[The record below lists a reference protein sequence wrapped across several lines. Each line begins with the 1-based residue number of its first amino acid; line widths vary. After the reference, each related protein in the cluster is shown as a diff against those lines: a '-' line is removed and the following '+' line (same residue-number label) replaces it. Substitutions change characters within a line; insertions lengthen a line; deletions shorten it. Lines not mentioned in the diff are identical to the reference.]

1 MNLKLQVLKNSYLTI
16 LVIFFLVILASA
28 YEINGSSPKRIIS
41 LSPSITEILFE
52 IGSGNQV
59 IAVDNLSNYPNEAP
73 ISDISAYDPN
83 VEAISL
89 LNPDLV
95 ILSYNI
101 KNLKTALKKIGI
113 ETIYLP
119 APLNFED
126 ILDQIDYLGL
136 QTGNEDKAKKLIS
149 KMKNR
154 MKTLQKLRE
163 NETATKIYHEIDPNY
178 YSPSKFSFIGDIYQ
192 KLNYKNVADKA
203 DISNLGYPKLSPELI
218 ISENPDLIVLPGKDN
233 KYVEKV
239 KLRPGWSYIEAV
251 KKNNFL
257 LTNNDIASRWGPR
270 ILNFASILV
279 EYSKK

>member
-16 LVIFFLVILASA
+16 LVIFLLVILASA

-73 ISDISAYDPN
+73 ITDISAYDPN

-101 KNLKTALKKIGI
+101 KNLKAALKKIGI

-163 NETATKIYHEIDPNY
+163 NEKATKIYHEIDPNY

>member
-16 LVIFFLVILASA
+16 LVIFLLVILASA
-28 YEINGSSPKRIIS
+28 HEINGSSPKRIIS

-73 ISDISAYDPN
+73 ISNISAYDPN

-101 KNLKTALKKIGI
+101 KNLKAALKKIGI

-163 NETATKIYHEIDPNY
+163 NEKATKIYHEIDPNY

-239 KLRPGWSYIEAV
+239 KLRPGWGYIEAV

>member
-16 LVIFFLVILASA
+16 LVIFLLVILASA
-28 YEINGSSPKRIIS
+28 HEINGSSPKRIIS

-73 ISDISAYDPN
+73 ITDISAYDPN

-101 KNLKTALKKIGI
+101 KNLKAALNKIGI

-239 KLRPGWSYIEAV
+239 KLRPGWGYIEAV

>member
-1 MNLKLQVLKNSYLTI
+1 MNLKLQVLKNSYLAI

-73 ISDISAYDPN
+73 ITDISAYDPN

-101 KNLKTALKKIGI
+101 KNLKAALKKIGI

-239 KLRPGWSYIEAV
+239 KLRPGWGYIEAV

>member
-1 MNLKLQVLKNSYLTI
+1 MNLKLRVLKNSYLKI
-16 LVIFFLVILASA
+16 LAILFLVMLASA
-28 YEINGSSPKRIIS
+28 LEVNGINPKRIIS

-59 IAVDNLSNYPNEAP
+59 IAVDNFSNYPNETP

-101 KNLKTALKKIGI
+101 KNLKAALKKIGI

-163 NETATKIYHEIDPNY
+163 NEKATKIYHEIDPNY

-239 KLRPGWSYIEAV
+239 KLRPGWGYIEAV

>member
-1 MNLKLQVLKNSYLTI
+1 MNLKSHILKNSYLTI
-16 LVIFFLVILASA
+16 LVILFLVILVSA
-28 YEINGSSPKRIIS
+28 PKINGSSPKRIIS

-89 LNPDLV
+89 FNPDLV

-101 KNLKTALKKIGI
+101 KNLNTALKKIGI

-136 QTGNEDKAKKLIS
+136 KTGNEDKAKNLIS
-149 KMKNR
+149 NMKVR

-163 NETATKIYHEIDPNY
+163 NEKATKIYHEIDPNY

>member
-16 LVIFFLVILASA
+16 LVIFLLVILASA
-28 YEINGSSPKRIIS
+28 HEINGSSPKRIIS

-73 ISDISAYDPN
+73 ITDISAYDPN

-101 KNLKTALKKIGI
+101 KNLKAALKKIGI

-163 NETATKIYHEIDPNY
+163 NEKATKIYHEIDPNY

-192 KLNYKNVADKA
+192 KLNYKNVANKA

-239 KLRPGWSYIEAV
+239 KLRPGWGYIEAV

>member
-16 LVIFFLVILASA
+16 LVIFLLVILASA
-28 YEINGSSPKRIIS
+28 HEINGSSPKRIIS

-101 KNLKTALKKIGI
+101 KNLKAALKKIGI

-239 KLRPGWSYIEAV
+239 KLRPGWGYIEAV

>member
-52 IGSGNQV
+52 IGSGNKV

-73 ISDISAYDPN
+73 ITNISAYDPN

-101 KNLKTALKKIGI
+101 KNLKAALKKIGI

-163 NETATKIYHEIDPNY
+163 NEKATKIYHEIDPNY

-233 KYVEKV
+233 N
-239 KLRPGWSYIEAV
+239 KLKR
-251 KKNNFL
+251 
-257 LTNNDIASRWGPR
+257 
-270 ILNFASILV
+270 LN
-279 EYSKK
+279 

>member
-16 LVIFFLVILASA
+16 LVIFLLVILASA
-28 YEINGSSPKRIIS
+28 HEINGSSPKRIIS

-136 QTGNEDKAKKLIS
+136 KTGNEDKAKNLIS
-149 KMKNR
+149 KMKIR

-163 NETATKIYHEIDPNY
+163 NEKATKIYHEIDPNY

-239 KLRPGWSYIEAV
+239 KLRPGWGYIEAV

>member
-16 LVIFFLVILASA
+16 LVIFLLVILASA
-28 YEINGSSPKRIIS
+28 HEINGSSPKRIIS

-73 ISDISAYDPN
+73 ITDISAYDPN

-101 KNLKTALKKIGI
+101 KNLKAALKKIGI

-163 NETATKIYHEIDPNY
+163 NEKSTKIYHEIDPNY

-233 KYVEKV
+233 KYVEKI

-279 EYSKK
+279 E

>member
-1 MNLKLQVLKNSYLTI
+1 MNLKLQVLKNSYLTK

-28 YEINGSSPKRIIS
+28 HEINGSSPKRIIS

-73 ISDISAYDPN
+73 ITDISAYDPN

-101 KNLKTALKKIGI
+101 KNLKAALKKIGI

-163 NETATKIYHEIDPNY
+163 NEKATKIYHEIDPNY

-239 KLRPGWSYIEAV
+239 KLRPGWGYIEAV

>member
-1 MNLKLQVLKNSYLTI
+1 MNLKSHILKNSYLTI
-16 LVIFFLVILASA
+16 LVILFLVILVSA
-28 YEINGSSPKRIIS
+28 PKINGSSPKRIIS

-89 LNPDLV
+89 FNPDLV

-119 APLNFED
+119 APLNFEE
-126 ILDQIDYLGL
+126 ILNQIDYLGI

-149 KMKNR
+149 KMKNK
-154 MKTLQKLRE
+154 MKALQKLRE

>member
-16 LVIFFLVILASA
+16 LVIFLLVILASA
-28 YEINGSSPKRIIS
+28 HEINGSSPKRIIS

-101 KNLKTALKKIGI
+101 KNLKTALKKMGI

-163 NETATKIYHEIDPNY
+163 NEKATKIYHEIDPNY

-239 KLRPGWSYIEAV
+239 KLRPGWGYIEAV

>member
-1 MNLKLQVLKNSYLTI
+1 MNLKLRVLKNSYLKI
-16 LVIFFLVILASA
+16 LAILFLVMLASA
-28 YEINGSSPKRIIS
+28 LEVNGINPKRIIS

-59 IAVDNLSNYPNEAP
+59 IAVDNFSNYPNETP

-192 KLNYKNVADKA
+192 KLNYKNVANKA
-203 DISNLGYPKLSPELI
+203 DITNLGYPKLSPELI
-218 ISENPDLIVLPGKDN
+218 ISENPDLIILPGKDN
-233 KYVEKV
+233 KYVENV
-239 KLRPGWSYIEAV
+239 KSRPGWNYIKAV

>member
-1 MNLKLQVLKNSYLTI
+1 MNLKLRVLKNSYLKI
-16 LVIFFLVILASA
+16 LAILFLVMLASA
-28 YEINGSSPKRIIS
+28 FEVNGINPKRIIS

-59 IAVDNLSNYPNEAP
+59 IAVDNFSNYPNETP

-126 ILDQIDYLGL
+126 ILDQIDYLG
-136 QTGNEDKAKKLIS
+136 QKTGNEDKAKKLIS
-149 KMKNR
+149 KMKSK

-163 NETATKIYHEIDPNY
+163 NEPATKIYHELDPNY

-192 KLNYKNVADKA
+192 KLNYKNVANKA
-203 DISNLGYPKLSPELI
+203 DITNLGYPKLSPELI
-218 ISENPDLIVLPGKDN
+218 ISENPDLIILPGKDN
-233 KYVEKV
+233 KYVENV
-239 KLRPGWSYIEAV
+239 KSRPGWNYIKAV

-257 LTNNDIASRWGPR
+257 LTNSDIASRWGPR

>member
-16 LVIFFLVILASA
+16 LVIFLLVILASA
-28 YEINGSSPKRIIS
+28 HEINGSSPKRIIS

-73 ISDISAYDPN
+73 ITDISAYDPN

-101 KNLKTALKKIGI
+101 KNLKAALKKIGI

-163 NETATKIYHEIDPNY
+163 NEKATKIYHEIDPNY

-218 ISENPDLIVLPGKDN
+218 ISENPDLIILPGKDN

>member
-16 LVIFFLVILASA
+16 LVIFLLVILASA
-28 YEINGSSPKRIIS
+28 HEINGSSPKRIIS

-73 ISDISAYDPN
+73 ITDISAYDPN

-101 KNLKTALKKIGI
+101 KNLKAALKKIGI

-149 KMKNR
+149 NMKNR

-239 KLRPGWSYIEAV
+239 KLRPGWGYIEAV

>member
-1 MNLKLQVLKNSYLTI
+1 MNLKLRVLKNSYLKI
-16 LVIFFLVILASA
+16 LAILFLVMLASA
-28 YEINGSSPKRIIS
+28 LEVNGINPKRIIS

-59 IAVDNLSNYPNEAP
+59 IAVDNLSNYPNETP

-126 ILDQIDYLGL
+126 ILDQIDYLG
-136 QTGNEDKAKKLIS
+136 QKTGNEDKAKKLIS
-149 KMKNR
+149 KMKSK

-163 NETATKIYHEIDPNY
+163 NEPATKIYHELDPNY

-192 KLNYKNVADKA
+192 KLNYKNVANKA
-203 DISNLGYPKLSPELI
+203 DITNLGYPKLSPELI
-218 ISENPDLIVLPGKDN
+218 ISENPDLIILPGKDN
-233 KYVEKV
+233 KYVENV
-239 KLRPGWSYIEAV
+239 KSRPGWNYIKAV

-279 EYSKK
+279 EYSRK

>member
-1 MNLKLQVLKNSYLTI
+1 MNLKLQVLKNSYFTI

-73 ISDISAYDPN
+73 ITDISAYDPN

-101 KNLKTALKKIGI
+101 KNLKAALKKIGI

-163 NETATKIYHEIDPNY
+163 NEKATKIYHEIDPNY

-239 KLRPGWSYIEAV
+239 KLRPGWGYIEAV

>member
-16 LVIFFLVILASA
+16 LVIFLLVILASA
-28 YEINGSSPKRIIS
+28 HEINGSSPKRIIS

-101 KNLKTALKKIGI
+101 KNLKAALRKIGI

-136 QTGNEDKAKKLIS
+136 QTGNEDKAKKLVS
-149 KMKNR
+149 KMKSR

-218 ISENPDLIVLPGKDN
+218 ISENPDLIVLPGKNN

>member
-16 LVIFFLVILASA
+16 LVIFLLVILACA
-28 YEINGSSPKRIIS
+28 HEINGSSPKRIIS

-73 ISDISAYDPN
+73 ITDISAYDPN

-101 KNLKTALKKIGI
+101 KNLKAALKKIGI

-163 NETATKIYHEIDPNY
+163 NEKATKIYHEIDPNY

-239 KLRPGWSYIEAV
+239 KLRPGWGYIEAV

>member
-16 LVIFFLVILASA
+16 LVIFLLVILASA
-28 YEINGSSPKRIIS
+28 HEINGSSPKRIIS

-52 IGSGNQV
+52 IGSGNKV

-73 ISDISAYDPN
+73 ITDISAYDPN

-101 KNLKTALKKIGI
+101 KNLKAALKKIGI

-163 NETATKIYHEIDPNY
+163 NEKATKIYHEIDPNY

-233 KYVEKV
+233 KYVEKI

-270 ILNFASILV
+270 IINFASILV

>member
-16 LVIFFLVILASA
+16 LVIFLLVILASA
-28 YEINGSSPKRIIS
+28 HEINGSSPKRIIS

-73 ISDISAYDPN
+73 ITDISAYDPN

-163 NETATKIYHEIDPNY
+163 NEKATKIYHEIDPNY

>member
-16 LVIFFLVILASA
+16 LVIFLLVILASA
-28 YEINGSSPKRIIS
+28 HEINGSSPKRIIS

-73 ISDISAYDPN
+73 ITDISAYDPN

-101 KNLKTALKKIGI
+101 KNLKAALKKIGI

-163 NETATKIYHEIDPNY
+163 NEKATKIYHEIDPNY

-239 KLRPGWSYIEAV
+239 KLRPGWGYIEAV

-270 ILNFASILV
+270 IINFASILV

>member
-16 LVIFFLVILASA
+16 LVIFLLVILASA
-28 YEINGSSPKRIIS
+28 HEINGSSPKRIIS

-73 ISDISAYDPN
+73 ITDISAYDPN

-101 KNLKTALKKIGI
+101 KNLKAALKKIGI

-154 MKTLQKLRE
+154 MKKIQKLRE

-192 KLNYKNVADKA
+192 KLYYKNVADKA

>member
-16 LVIFFLVILASA
+16 LVIFLLVILASA
-28 YEINGSSPKRIIS
+28 HEINGSSPKRIIS

-73 ISDISAYDPN
+73 ITDISAYDPN

-101 KNLKTALKKIGI
+101 KNLKAALKKIGI

-239 KLRPGWSYIEAV
+239 KLRPGWGYIEAV

-279 EYSKK
+279 EYSNK

>member
-16 LVIFFLVILASA
+16 LVIFLLVILASA
-28 YEINGSSPKRIIS
+28 HEINGSSPKRIIS

-73 ISDISAYDPN
+73 ITDISAYDPN

-101 KNLKTALKKIGI
+101 KNLKAALKKIGI

-136 QTGNEDKAKKLIS
+136 KTGNEDKAKNLIS
-149 KMKNR
+149 KMKVR

-163 NETATKIYHEIDPNY
+163 NEKATKIYHEIDPNY

-239 KLRPGWSYIEAV
+239 KLRPGWGYIEAV

>member
-16 LVIFFLVILASA
+16 LVIFLLVILASA
-28 YEINGSSPKRIIS
+28 HEINGGSPKRIIS

-73 ISDISAYDPN
+73 ITDISAYDPN

-101 KNLKTALKKIGI
+101 KNLKAALKKIGI

-163 NETATKIYHEIDPNY
+163 NEKATKIYHEIDPNY

-239 KLRPGWSYIEAV
+239 KLRPGWGYIEAV

>member
-16 LVIFFLVILASA
+16 LVIFLLVILASA
-28 YEINGSSPKRIIS
+28 HEINGSSPKRIIS

-163 NETATKIYHEIDPNY
+163 NEKATKIYHEIDPNY

>member
-1 MNLKLQVLKNSYLTI
+1 MNLNLQVLKNSYLTI
-16 LVIFFLVILASA
+16 LVIFLLVILASA
-28 YEINGSSPKRIIS
+28 HEINGSSPKRIIS

-73 ISDISAYDPN
+73 ITDISAYDPN
-83 VEAISL
+83 IEAISL

-101 KNLKTALKKIGI
+101 KNLKAALKKIGI

-163 NETATKIYHEIDPNY
+163 NEKATKIYHEIDPNY

-239 KLRPGWSYIEAV
+239 KLRPGWGYIEAV

>member
-16 LVIFFLVILASA
+16 LVIFLLVILASA
-28 YEINGSSPKRIIS
+28 HEINGSSPKRIIS

-73 ISDISAYDPN
+73 ITDISAYDPN

-101 KNLKTALKKIGI
+101 KNLKAALKKIGI
-113 ETIYLP
+113 ETSYLP

-163 NETATKIYHEIDPNY
+163 NEKATKIYHEIDPNY

-239 KLRPGWSYIEAV
+239 KLRPGWGYIEAV

>member
-16 LVIFFLVILASA
+16 LVIFLLVILASA
-28 YEINGSSPKRIIS
+28 HEINGSSPKRIIS

-73 ISDISAYDPN
+73 ITDISAYDPN

-101 KNLKTALKKIGI
+101 KNLKAALKKIGI

-136 QTGNEDKAKKLIS
+136 KTGNEDKAKNLIS
-149 KMKNR
+149 NMKVR

-163 NETATKIYHEIDPNY
+163 NEKATKIYHEIDPNY

-239 KLRPGWSYIEAV
+239 KLRPGWSFIEAV

>member
-28 YEINGSSPKRIIS
+28 LEINGSSPKRIIS

>member
-16 LVIFFLVILASA
+16 LVIFLLVILASA
-28 YEINGSSPKRIIS
+28 HEINGSSPKRIIS

-73 ISDISAYDPN
+73 ITDISAYDPN

-101 KNLKTALKKIGI
+101 KNLKATLKKIGI

-163 NETATKIYHEIDPNY
+163 NEKATKIYHEIDPNY

-239 KLRPGWSYIEAV
+239 KLRPGWGYIEAV

>member
-1 MNLKLQVLKNSYLTI
+1 MNLKLRVLKNSYLKI
-16 LVIFFLVILASA
+16 LAILFLVMLASA
-28 YEINGSSPKRIIS
+28 LEVNGINPKRIIS

-89 LNPDLV
+89 FNPDLV

-101 KNLKTALKKIGI
+101 KNLNTALKKIGI

>member
-73 ISDISAYDPN
+73 ITDISAYDPN

-101 KNLKTALKKIGI
+101 KNLKVALKKIGI

>member
-16 LVIFFLVILASA
+16 LVIFLLVILASA
-28 YEINGSSPKRIIS
+28 HEINGSSPKRIIS

-73 ISDISAYDPN
+73 ITDISAYDPN
-83 VEAISL
+83 IEAISL

-101 KNLKTALKKIGI
+101 KNLKAALKKIGI

-163 NETATKIYHEIDPNY
+163 NEKATKIYHEIDPNY

>member
-73 ISDISAYDPN
+73 ITDISAYDPN

-101 KNLKTALKKIGI
+101 KNLKTALKKMGI

-163 NETATKIYHEIDPNY
+163 NEKATKIYHEIDPNY

-239 KLRPGWSYIEAV
+239 KLRPGWGYIEAV